1 MPVSEWINQ
10 RLESQV
16 KSNQRIVFAS
26 SHVFIFILSMVSAL
40 LFILKVP
47 NTFNANQIFQRIY
60 IFQTQSLMWSQGF
73 YWASV
78 VYIQQLPASG
88 LFVLGLIFQPELGS
102 LRS

>member
-1 MPVSEWINQ
+1 M
-10 RLESQV
+10 
-16 KSNQRIVFAS
+16 
-26 SHVFIFILSMVSAL
+26 FIFILSMVSAL

-78 VYIQQLPASG
+78 VYIQQLPAFGVFSF
-88 LFVLGLIFQPELGS
+88 LALSFQPELGS